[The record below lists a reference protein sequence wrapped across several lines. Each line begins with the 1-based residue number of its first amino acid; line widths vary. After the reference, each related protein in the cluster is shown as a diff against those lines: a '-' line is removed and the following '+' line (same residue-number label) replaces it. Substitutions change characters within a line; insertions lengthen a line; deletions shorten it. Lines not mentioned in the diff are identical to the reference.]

1 MLDAGGVR
9 RALARA
15 RPSAVYHCAGAP
27 HAGQSWQT
35 AAATLE
41 VNVLATH
48 HLFEAVR
55 ALGTPVPVLVPGSAL
70 VYRPSLS
77 ALDEEAA
84 IGPNNPYATSK
95 LAQEQLSL
103 HVARDEGW
111 PVFVTRSF
119 PHIGPRQDPSFAAA
133 SFARQ
138 VARIEAGL
146 DEPVIH
152 VGNLEA
158 ERDLLDVRDVV
169 RAYVALVAR
178 GRPGRVYNVVR
189 RPRVP
194 GGRGPGPTAGACR
207 GACRHSAGRRP
218 DAAERYAAGAGRRG
232 PDPRRGRLASRDS
245 PRPHAGGSARLL
257 AGTAAPREALSPRPR
272 IRRPVATIS
281 LVASSLF
288 PAGIGRRR
296 KRCWTELAELARI
309 RRTGDRAEAGAG
321 TSQPTTSAE
330 VLMAIPPGVSN
341 RDWQTAL
348 RQFTAGGW
356 RIVGVHERRGHRPLS
371 RRLLAALGR
380 TGGATRVGRRRAGHG
395 RAGPRGRAH
404 RRIASGFRS
413 TRSPQARTWATAAR
427 RRTCPAA
434 SSSI

>member
-1 MLDAGGVR
+1 MTGAAGFAGGHLVDRLLADGAAPLVGWYKPGGDPPAALPRLTWEAVDMLDAGGVR

-178 GRPGRVYNVVR
+178 GRPGRVYNV
-189 RPRVP
+189 
-194 GGRGPGPTAGACR
+194 C
-207 GACRHSAGRRP
+207 AGRAYRV
-218 DAAERYAAGAGRRG
+218 AEIL
-232 PDPRRGRLASRDS
+232 D
-245 PRPHAGGSARLL
+245 RLL
-257 AGTAAPREALSPRPR
+257 ALAGVRVGIQQDADRMRPSDTPRVLGDAGR
-272 IRRPVATIS
+272 IREEVGWLPEIPLDRT
-281 LVASSLF
+281 
-288 PAGIGRRR
+288 
-296 KRCWTELAELARI
+296 LA
-309 RRTGDRAEAGAG
+309 D
-321 TSQPTTSAE
+321 
-330 VLMAIPPGVSN
+330 
-341 RDWQTAL
+341 
-348 RQFTAGGW
+348 
-356 RIVGVHERRGHRPLS
+356 
-371 RRLLAALGR
+371 LLAYWREQLRLGKR
-380 TGGATRVGRRRAGHG
+380 
-395 RAGPRGRAH
+395 
-404 RRIASGFRS
+404 
-413 TRSPQARTWATAAR
+413 
-427 RRTCPAA
+427 
-434 SSSI
+434 